1 MNETLLDLW
10 VDTAKSLT
18 IEQAADVLSK
28 LHQGYSQHNVSVLFG
43 TASLEGSF
51 TRIAVFELHDDRR
64 WYNIRCRFHGGPD
77 GGTEMIGTL
86 GTFVADCFMR
96 EVIAG
101 RETCVWEAYHSV
113 FAKDSVEQIRI
124 RV

>member
-10 VDTAKSLT
+10 IDTAKSLT

-28 LHQGYSQHNVSVLFG
+28 LHQGYSQHNVSVLFE
-43 TASLEGSF
+43 TTSLEGSF
-51 TRIAVFELHDDRR
+51 TRIAVFELHDDRK
-64 WYNIRCRFHGGPD
+64 WYNLRCKFHGGPD
-77 GGTEMIGTL
+77 GGAEIIGTL
-86 GTFVADCFMR
+86 GAFVADCFMQ

-113 FAKDSVEQIRI
+113 FLDNSIEQIRI